1 MTMINKAKPEKSSR
15 YNELRTEERTC
26 YMMILLPLIGFVVF
40 QIYPIFW
47 TFRWAFFSYNGIPSE
62 TLYIG
67 LENFKKMFTTDLDY
81 WRAWGNTIYYVLLK
95 VPAEMCISLMIAIF
109 LQQKIKF
116 KGFFRAAYYLPCVIS
131 IAIVGLMFTNMFSVN
146 GFVNSVLVKL
156 GVIKSNID
164 WFGDRHKA
172 TLMLAVGGIW
182 SGFGINV
189 LYFISALS
197 NISRDLYEAADVDG
211 ATSWGKFVKITL
223 PMISPVAITV
233 VLLSLVATLGTNE
246 YIISF
251 TNGAPGGQTRSVMSY
266 LTTKFVPGFT
276 TNSEPPIGYGCALSL
291 VTTVLFASI
300 SIVYNKINN
309 KVNSMF

>member
-1 MTMINKAKPEKSSR
+1 MNNIKSSR
-15 YNELRTEERTC
+15 KRGLSEFKIEERTC
-26 YMMILLPLIGFVVF
+26 YLMILLPLIGFVVF
-40 QIYPIFW
+40 QMYPIFW

-62 TLYIG
+62 TVFVG
-67 LENFKKMFTTDLDY
+67 FDNFKRMFTTDLDY
-81 WRAWGNTIYYVLLK
+81 WMSWGNTIYYVLLK
-95 VPAEMCISLMIAIF
+95 VPFEMCISLMIAIF

-116 KGFFRAAYYLPCVIS
+116 KSFFRAAYYLPCVIS

-146 GFVNSVLVKL
+146 GFINSVLVKL
-156 GVIKSNID
+156 GIIKANID
-164 WFGDRHKA
+164 WFGNRNTA
-172 TLMLAVGGIW
+172 TMMLAIGGIW

-197 NISRDLYEAADVDG
+197 NISPELYEAADVDG
-211 ATSWGKFVKITL
+211 ASSWGKFIKITL

-233 VLLSLVATLGTNE
+233 VLLSLIATLGTNE

-276 TNSEPPIGYGCALSL
+276 TNAEPPIGYGCALSL